1 MITIK
6 DMAEMLGLST
16 TTVSNVIHGK
26 TSEVSQKTIQRV
38 QKLLEEYDY
47 VPNINARNLAQN
59 QSKIIGLAM
68 KGPLHKYS
76 KTNMLIDPFISE
88 LVGTMEAEIRKK
100 GYFMMLYISASI
112 EEIIQYV
119 SSWNV
124 DGLIITGMLHDDYI
138 KVKRRYKKPAVLID
152 GYLSKDVIQYANVGL
167 EDETGSYQM
176 TKYLLENGHRE
187 IAFIA
192 DNMAGVDYYR
202 FLGYKRALE
211 EYRLSAREENIIII
225 PMGKIETQDVL
236 NDLYI
241 KAEKYSAFMFC
252 SDYYAAIVLNYL
264 QDRGLSVPWDI
275 SITGFDNNYFSRM
288 VRPMITT
295 VNQNVSQKGKQAVD
309 YLIDL
314 IDEKVP
320 EQMDIKLPVELVIRG
335 SVRKISN

>member
-1 MITIK
+1 MATIK

-26 TSEVSQKTIQRV
+26 TSEVSQKTVQRV
-38 QKLLEEYDY
+38 QKLLDTYDY

-68 KGPLHKYS
+68 KDGWHKHS
-76 KTNMLIDPFISE
+76 NMLADPFISE
-88 LVGTMEAEIRKK
+88 IVGAMEAEIRKR
-100 GYFMMLYISASI
+100 GYFMMLYISNSI

-124 DGLIITGMLHDDYI
+124 DGLIIIGMLHDDYI
-138 KVKRRYKKPAVLID
+138 KVKHRYKKPAVLID
-152 GYLSKDVIQYANVGL
+152 SYLSKDVIQYANVGL
-167 EDETGSYQM
+167 EDETGGYQM
-176 TKYLLENGHRE
+176 TKYLLENGHRS
-187 IAFIA
+187 IGFIA

-211 EYRLSAREENIIII
+211 EYGLSTTEENIIII
-225 PMGKIETQDVL
+225 PVGKIEAQDVL
-236 NDLYI
+236 NDFYI
-241 KAEKYSAFMFC
+241 KTENYSAFMFC

-264 QDRGLSVPWDI
+264 QDRGLQVPEDI

-295 VNQNVSQKGKQAVD
+295 VNQDVSQRGKQAVN

-320 EQMDIKLPVELVIRG
+320 KQMDIKFPVELVIRG
-335 SVRKISN
+335 SVRKISK